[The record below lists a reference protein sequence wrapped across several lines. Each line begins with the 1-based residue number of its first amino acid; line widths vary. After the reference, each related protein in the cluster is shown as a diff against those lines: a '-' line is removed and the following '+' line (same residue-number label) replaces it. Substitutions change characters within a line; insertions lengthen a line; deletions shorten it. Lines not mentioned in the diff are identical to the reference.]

1 MGESTA
7 TIGYQI
13 DLPKA
18 DLVFRGKF
26 KNSITYLFNTVIC
39 IFFLFFFIGMV
50 DSNWNVGGVLEKK
63 LGPLPFTFSL
73 SGMLNH
79 SKQNFRLGCGF
90 IIG

>member
-1 MGESTA
+1 
-7 TIGYQI
+7 
-13 DLPKA
+13 
-18 DLVFRGKF
+18 
-26 KNSITYLFNTVIC
+26 
-39 IFFLFFFIGMV
+39 MV